1 MREKLRRFMQGRYG
15 ADQLSR
21 FLTAI
26 GLVLIILNLFVRSN
40 IIVYLVM
47 AILVYCY
54 YRMFSRDY
62 NRRYAENQKFLTWQN
77 KIKYKVNNWKRNL
90 ADRKTHHIYKC
101 PSCGQKIRVPRGK
114 GNIIVTCPKCRTEF
128 QKKS

>member
-1 MREKLRRFMQGRYG
+1 MREKFQHFMQGRYG

-47 AILVYCY
+47 AILV
-54 YRMFSRDY
+54 
-62 NRRYAENQKFLTWQN
+62 
-77 KIKYKVNNWKRNL
+77 
-90 ADRKTHHIYKC
+90 
-101 PSCGQKIRVPRGK
+101 
-114 GNIIVTCPKCRTEF
+114 
-128 QKKS
+128 